1 MVLGVL
7 TGIDSVAA
15 AVPSREGEPYSQ
27 LLPIL
32 LLCLLAAERELV
44 LS

>member
-27 LLPIL
+27 LLPS
-32 LLCLLAAERELV
+32 CCSVCWPPSAN